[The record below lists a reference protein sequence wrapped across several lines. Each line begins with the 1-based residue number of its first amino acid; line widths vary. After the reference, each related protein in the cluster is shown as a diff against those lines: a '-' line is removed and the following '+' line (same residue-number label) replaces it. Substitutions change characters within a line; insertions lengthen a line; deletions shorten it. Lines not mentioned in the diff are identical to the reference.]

1 MAKLDEKKIQET
13 LLNILPPEWIKEKAR
28 ETGAMKRERKVDIAL
43 FIWTL
48 VLSFSTSGGFRTIAS
63 IRRAYEQ
70 ASGTEIEE
78 SSFYDRFT
86 AGLVSLTHECLN
98 RMLVKASEVEH
109 KMKGMLER
117 FRDLIITDST
127 VVRLHAMLRKRFP
140 GVRTNHSPASIK
152 MHAILSVASNGPSSI
167 KVTAGKKADVKV
179 FKVGDWIKGML
190 LLFDLGYYSFKLFAL
205 INKLGG
211 YFVSRLKDNANPVII
226 SSNLK
231 QRGRKT
237 ETEGQHLQDVLE
249 KLKREVVDF
258 QVRVSFK
265 TRAYKG
271 VQHVVEEVFRLV
283 GVIDPETGKY
293 HLYLTNVPPDKLTAN
308 EVAQVYRYRWEIE
321 LLFKELKSYYH
332 LEDLNTRN
340 DNVVLSLIYSAV
352 ITCIVARTLQAAI
365 GKSLPKSQRHRIP
378 ARRFAAVFAT
388 IATELLKLVTKA
400 LGITIS
406 SIQCS
411 INSLL
416 EEIIDPNIGRKSTM
430 KGLQC

>member
-13 LLNILPPEWIKEKAR
+13 LLNILPLEWIREKAR
-28 ETGAMKRERKVDIAL
+28 ETGAVKRERKVDIAL

-48 VLSFSTSGGFRTIAS
+48 VLGFSASNGFRSIAS

-86 AGLVSLTHECLN
+86 TGLVSLTQECLN
-98 RMLVKASEVEH
+98 RMLAKISETEH
-109 KMKGMLER
+109 KLKGLLER

-127 VVRLHAMLRKRFP
+127 VVRLHAMLRDRFP
-140 GVRTNHSPASIK
+140 GVRTNHSPASLK
-152 MHAILSVASNGPSSI
+152 MHTILSVAANGPSSI

-190 LLFDLGYYSFKLFAL
+190 LLFDLGYYSFRLFTR
-205 INKLGG
+205 IEKFGG
-211 YFVSRLKDNANPVII
+211 YFISRLKSNANPVII
-226 SSNLK
+226 ASNLK

-237 ETEGQHLQDVLE
+237 EIEGHFLQDVLK

-258 QVRVSFK
+258 QVRLSFK
-265 TRAYKG
+265 ARAYKG
-271 VQHVVEEVFRLV
+271 VQRQMEEVFRLV
-283 GVIDPETGKY
+283 GVLHPETGDY
-293 HLYLTNVPPDKLTAN
+293 HLYLTNVPPDKLTAH
-308 EVAQVYRYRWEIE
+308 EIGQVYRYRWEIE

-340 DNVVLSLIYSAV
+340 DSVVLSLVYAAV

-365 GKSLPKSQRHRIP
+365 RQSLPKAQRYRIP
-378 ARRFAAVFAT
+378 LRRFAAVFAT
-388 IATELLKLVTKA
+388 MSIELLNLVARA
-400 LGITIS
+400 LKITTS
-406 SIQCS
+406 SIDKS
-411 INSLL
+411 INSLM
-416 EEIIDPNIGRKSTM
+416 EEIIDPNIGRKPVM
-430 KGLQC
+430 MGIRC